1 MCTLFPFAMI
11 NISTS
16 FPAATSATMAIYG
29 GFYDHQSISMRYDH
43 DQRPCCWNNKTNK
56 SKSTV
61 MMMTRSRSRRH
72 FPSISTT
79 SASPASA
86 YPLFSNQ
93 LTKDSSRHPIY
104 QEALK
109 TARQKFTQ
117 EISFQSKDKDISLA
131 KALLYVAAEDEA
143 FIAYNREMDAR
154 SMMNE
159 RRNASVSADSEDWKH
174 VDQMPL
180 AGKNISEW
188 LSVLDTIAKEV
199 EAELVYRDIGCHL
212 VAVLEAVNVV
222 LFECRGFKRSPVL
235 VDSKYSYLHSVLSS
249 GCGSAILLSIIYIE
263 VCRRLGLTIVGSRV
277 GEDFL
282 IWPQTGYPE
291 ELFKVTS
298 GHSLFAIVNGRCVE
312 DPRSMASDLTGNSL
326 LGLEIA
332 TKRDIIG
339 IALANMIRLHW
350 KRASR
355 SSHGLMLTS
364 PLRHV
369 HDAND
374 KLNKINNSNFPL
386 LRPRDL
392 RLAIMASERLLI
404 LQPHNWALRRDH
416 GMMLYYDREY
426 GEAVQELSICMAFAP
441 EEESEVLEPF
451 VEKLHLLR
459 LESSWKSLGHADA
472 GQLTVP

>member
-1 MCTLFPFAMI
+1 M
-11 NISTS
+11 STS
-16 FPAATSATMAIYG
+16 LPLSVINATATCTAAKSAATMPIC
-29 GFYDHQSISMRYDH
+29 DHHHSISLRYDH
-43 DQRPCCWNNKTNK
+43 HEQHHCWNHDKNNK
-56 SKSTV
+56 SKPK
-61 MMMTRSRSRRH
+61 MTMVRWRRH
-72 FPSISTT
+72 SPSITMTT
-79 SASPASA
+79 SASSASSASSA
-86 YPLFSNQ
+86 YPLFRNQ
-93 LTKDSSRHPIY
+93 LTKDSSRHHFY

-131 KALLYVAAEDEA
+131 KAMLYVAAEDEA
-143 FIAYNREMDAR
+143 FVAYNREMDAR
-154 SMMNE
+154 SLMNE
-159 RRNASVSADSEDWKH
+159 RKNMSALPDAQDWNH
-174 VDQMPL
+174 LDQMPL
-180 AGKNISEW
+180 AGKSISEW

-212 VAVLEAVNVV
+212 VEVLEAVNVV
-222 LFECRGFKRSPVL
+222 LFQLRGFKRSPVL

-263 VCRRLGLTIVGSRV
+263 VCRRLGLNIVGSRV

-291 ELFKVTS
+291 ELFKVTA

-312 DPRSMASDLTGNSL
+312 DPRSMASDLNGKSL

-332 TKRDIIG
+332 TKRDIVG

-355 SSHGLMLTS
+355 SNRGLMLTS

-369 HDAND
+369 HNADENL
-374 KLNKINNSNFPL
+374 KRMGNSNVPL
-386 LRPRDL
+386 LRPQDL

-416 GMMLYYDREY
+416 GMMLYYNREY
-426 GEAVQELSICMAFAP
+426 GKAVQELSICMAFAP
-441 EEESEVLEPF
+441 EEEAEVLEPF

-459 LESSWKSLGHADA
+459 IESSWKSLGHA

>member
-1 MCTLFPFAMI
+1 M
-11 NISTS
+11 STS
-16 FPAATSATMAIYG
+16 YSLPLSVINATAACTAAKSAATMPISIC
-29 GFYDHQSISMRYDH
+29 DHHHSISIRYDH
-43 DQRPCCWNNKTNK
+43 HDQSHFWNHDKNNK
-56 SKSTV
+56 SKPKT
-61 MMMTRSRSRRH
+61 MMTNSASSA
-72 FPSISTT
+72 SIMMTT
-79 SASPASA
+79 SASSASSA
-86 YPLFSNQ
+86 YPQ
-93 LTKDSSRHPIY
+93 LTKDSSRHHFY

-109 TARQKFTQ
+109 TARHKFTQ

-143 FIAYNREMDAR
+143 FMGYNREMDAR
-154 SMMNE
+154 SLMNE
-159 RRNASVSADSEDWKH
+159 RKNVSALPDAQDWNH
-174 VDQMPL
+174 LDQMPL
-180 AGKNISEW
+180 SGKSIPEW
-188 LSVLDTIAKEV
+188 LTVLDTIAKEV

-212 VAVLEAVNVV
+212 VQVLEAVNVV
-222 LFECRGFKRSPVL
+222 LFELRGFKRSPVL
-235 VDSKYSYLHSVLSS
+235 VDSKYSYLHSVLSTGS
-249 GCGSAILLSIIYIE
+249 GSAILLSIIYIE
-263 VCRRLGLTIVGSRV
+263 VCRRLGLSIVGSRV

-291 ELFKVTS
+291 ELFKVTA
-298 GHSLFAIVNGRCVE
+298 GHSLFAVVNGRCVE
-312 DPRSMASDLTGNSL
+312 DPRSMASDLNGNSL

-332 TKRDIIG
+332 TKRDIVG

-355 SSHGLMLTS
+355 SNHGLMLTS

-369 HDAND
+369 YNADENL
-374 KLNKINNSNFPL
+374 KKMSNSNVPL

-416 GMMLYYDREY
+416 GMMLYYNREY
-426 GEAVQELSICMAFAP
+426 GKAVQELSICMAFAP
-441 EEESEVLEPF
+441 EEEAEVLEPF

-459 LESSWKSLGHADA
+459 LESSWKSLGHA